1 MVFVLP
7 QGPSPGQTIGQ
18 GVAGALGTLSDQLGS
33 FQENKKI
40 KDVLGQIDRTT
51 DPTEAIK
58 LIGGAGISQNSK
70 ELLLNQY
77 GNFYR
82 QQQEGQLKGLELLR
96 KQQEKQEEEQKSQKE
111 AAILAKH
118 ASGEELTPEERAQLS
133 PTSLRSII
141 SAEKQ
146 TFEPEE
152 AKLEAKRVSDLATR
166 IEEDFSNIRNEEFRL
181 DRMEELDESGKLT
194 TPLMYQFLKSMGIP
208 IGVLNNPETEE
219 FIKLQEDFVRDVN
232 DVFRGQIR
240 VFEIQQYLKTIPT
253 LLNSSEGRRR
263 IIENRRL
270 LSLAKRMRYDA
281 YRDII
286 KENKG
291 VKPRN
296 LGILIEDRIGDKLDN
311 LQREYRNNLQK
322 PLAMKDSQGR
332 VYDIPLDKVDQ
343 AKNQGLTESL

>member
-40 KDVLGQIDRTT
+40 QDVLGQIDRTT

-77 GNFYR
+77 GNFYK
-82 QQQEGQLKGLELLR
+82 QQQETQLKGLELLR
-96 KQQEKQEEEQKSQKE
+96 KDREKLQEEQKSQNE

-118 ASGEELTPEERAQLS
+118 AAGEELTPEERAQLS

-141 SAEKQ
+141 ASEKQ

-181 DRMEELDESGKLT
+181 DRMEELEESGNLT
-194 TPLMYQFLKSMGIP
+194 TPLMYEFANKMGFP
-208 IGVLNNPETEE
+208 IGILNNPDTEE
-219 FIKLQEDFVRDVN
+219 YIKLQQDFVRDVN

-240 VFEIQQYLKTIPT
+240 VFEIEQYLKTIPT
-253 LLNSSEGRRR
+253 LANSPEGRRR
-263 IIENRRL
+263 IIQNRRL
-270 LSLAKRMRYDA
+270 LSLAKRMRYEA

-291 VKPRN
+291 IKPRN
-296 LGILIEDRIGDKLDN
+296 LGLLIEERVGDKLDN
-311 LQREYRNNLQK
+311 IQREYRNNLQK
-322 PLAMKDSQGR
+322 PLAMKDAQGR
-332 VYDIPLDKVDQ
+332 VYDIPLDKLEQ
-343 AKNQGLTESL
+343 AKNKGLTEIL